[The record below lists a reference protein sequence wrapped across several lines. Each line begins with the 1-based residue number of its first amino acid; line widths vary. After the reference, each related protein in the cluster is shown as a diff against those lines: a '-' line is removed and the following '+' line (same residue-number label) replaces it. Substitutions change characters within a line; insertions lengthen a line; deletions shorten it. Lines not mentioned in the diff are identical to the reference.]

1 MSDRQVFLS
10 LREFAK
16 EEFETKRA
24 KKVEV
29 LRIKKKGTI
38 RYKLGPVEY
47 IVTSYFRNSVRIY
60 YFLHGGFLVSAYMVS
75 IEGFKQFS
83 KLLEGKTKLLI
94 KFEEKV
100 GKPPT
105 LPKLSAQLH
114 KEFLKILERL
124 KNLCNRRP
132 RDVPVVVLR
141 KGLGEFLVREGER
154 VLLDASLLEK
164 PYEAFLIYEAFYR
177 ILPEFLED
185 REYWS
190 RILTVV
196 LVPGQCEDFLEYFPK
211 VSASFRIREKKIR
224 SISMFLNF
232 IEKFEEHLS
241 VKESKTLL
249 SYVLAED
256 VGQNLYSEASKLY
269 QEIHLDSKDVFCAFK
284 AALFNLTAWNL
295 EEALEIT
302 RKYLNDPSNPKAK
315 VFSKYIDSSA
325 NLAIKTSTELLLK
338 IKQDFNTNSKFLRL
352 LLESFETIKK
362 HALRVEIEP
371 SGEYSIGEET
381 YIKVFLE
388 NCAKDVLLKEV
399 KVGFENTMPKNSI
412 KLLEDWPQGYCL
424 LEEIRPANR
433 ETLLIP
439 LKFLK
444 DGKVKIRIKV
454 YASDSLNNRYKAATS
469 RRIIVKRKKDM

>member
-1 MSDRQVFLS
+1 
-10 LREFAK
+10 
-16 EEFETKRA
+16 
-24 KKVEV
+24 
-29 LRIKKKGTI
+29 
-38 RYKLGPVEY
+38 
-47 IVTSYFRNSVRIY
+47 
-60 YFLHGGFLVSAYMVS
+60 MVS

-211 VSASFRIREKKIR
+211 VSASFRVREKKIR

-256 VGQNLYSEASKLY
+256 VGQSLYSEASKLY
-269 QEIHLDSKDVFCAFK
+269 QEIHLDSKD
-284 AALFNLTAWNL
+284 
-295 EEALEIT
+295 
-302 RKYLNDPSNPKAK
+302 
-315 VFSKYIDSSA
+315 
-325 NLAIKTSTELLLK
+325 
-338 IKQDFNTNSKFLRL
+338 FLC
-352 LLESFETIKK
+352 F
-362 HALRVEIEP
+362 
-371 SGEYSIGEET
+371 
-381 YIKVFLE
+381 
-388 NCAKDVLLKEV
+388 
-399 KVGFENTMPKNSI
+399 
-412 KLLEDWPQGYCL
+412 
-424 LEEIRPANR
+424 
-433 ETLLIP
+433 
-439 LKFLK
+439 
-444 DGKVKIRIKV
+444 
-454 YASDSLNNRYKAATS
+454 
-469 RRIIVKRKKDM
+469 